1 MVNRYAQSVSVG
13 KKTFMKKSLLL
24 AICLTAISLSGC
36 KAPTGKFL
44 PLENTGKTYTITFR
58 QDGQKDV
65 TRSVKAGETLLNIPT
80 PVQKD
85 GYTTVWDKTEFTSL
99 SKDVL
104 VLAVATANEYT
115 ISFDLTS
122 KWGEVQFSDDEKKV
136 TFDDAYALESP
147 SLYGFFFTGWE
158 IKDEGTPFDGEG
170 FYTIADNV
178 TLVPTWEKDEDSYR
192 WWGGLI

>member
-24 AICLTAISLSGC
+24 TICLTAISLSGC
-36 KAPTGKFL
+36 KAPTEDSL
-44 PLENTGKTYTITFR
+44 PLENTMETYTITFR

-65 TRSVKAGETLLNIPT
+65 VKKVKKGKTLENIPT

-85 GYTTVWDKTEFTSL
+85 GYTIVWDTTEFSAL
-99 SKDVL
+99 SEDML

-115 ISFDLTS
+115 ISFDLYST
-122 KWGEVQFSDDEKKV
+122 WGEVQFESDAQTV
-136 TFDDAYALESP
+136 TFDSAYAIETP

-170 FYTIADNV
+170 VYTIADNV
-178 TLVPTWEKDEDSYR
+178 TLVPTWKKNEDSYR
-192 WWGGLI
+192 WWGGLV